1 VSPDPLFEEVIR
13 KTLEELPADLK
24 AALATVEIVVKE
36 KPSTTQLKESGFGP
50 SEDLFGLFEGYSLK
64 ELPLG
69 ADRQFPD
76 RVSLFVEPLKRH
88 YPDRKTLTKEIRKTL
103 VHELGHYFGF
113 NEEELERRGLG

>member
-1 VSPDPLFEEVIR
+1 MSPDPLFDEVIR

-36 KPSTTQLKESGFGP
+36 RPSAAQLKESGFGP
-50 SEDLFGLFEGYSLK
+50 DEDLFGLFEGYSLK

-69 ADRQFPD
+69 ADRHFPD
-76 RVSLFVEPLKRH
+76 RVSLFVEALKRH
-88 YPDRKTLTKEIRKTL
+88 YPDRRVLAKEIRKTL